1 MQYRQGDVL
10 LIKLDRIPNAAKE
23 HKKKDR
29 IVLAYGERTG
39 HAHALSTQTATA
51 YSDGDDLFVDTQNGT
66 ILVHEEHTPLLIRA
80 GQYRVI
86 KQKEYVHKELETQ
99 ELTDWDYMYMD

>member
-10 LIKLDRIPNAAKE
+10 LIEVDRIPNAAKE
-23 HKKKDR
+23 HIKKDR

-39 HAHALSTQTATA
+39 HAHALSTRTATA
-51 YSDGDDLFVDTQNGT
+51 YSDGDDLFIDTQNGT
-66 ILVHEEHTPLLIRA
+66 ILVHEEHTPLLILA

-86 KQKEYVHKELETQ
+86 QQKEYVHKEPETQ
-99 ELTDWDYMYMD
+99 ELTDWDYTCMD